1 MDKLKITGGRPLH
14 GRIIIGGAK
23 NAALPLMC
31 AALLTPEKVT
41 LDNVPYLA
49 DITTMA
55 KLLVQHGAALSLR
68 DTSTEPLFS
77 PRVALYGA
85 SREASG
91 VSDEVAKGTRSP
103 SAYGYSRELSLTAA
117 SITSVTAPY
126 DLVRTMRASI
136 LVLGPLLAREGRAKV
151 SLPGGCAIGA
161 RPVDLHLKAMEALG
175 AKITLEEGYVLAE
188 APAGGLIG
196 GEVHFEKVSVGATEN
211 ILMAATLARGTTTIH
226 NAACEPEI
234 TDLAHMLISMGA
246 DISGLGTPT
255 LTVRGVTALSGT
267 TYRVIPDRIETGT
280 FLCAVGMAGGELEL
294 LDTRPDTLRVVLD
307 SLREIGLEIE
317 ETEDTLRVRRDLAT
331 PLKPMDITTAPFPE
345 FPTDMQAQF
354 MTLLTQAGGDSHLSE
369 TIFEN
374 RFMHVPELARMG
386 ANISIDGHT
395 ATVHGATAL
404 KGAPVMATDLR
415 ASVSLVIAALAA
427 SGETTVGRIYH
438 LDRGYERL
446 EEKLSLC
453 GADIRRV
460 R

>member
-1 MDKLKITGGRPLH
+1 MDKLSIIGGTPLY
-14 GRIIIGGAK
+14 GSIIIGGAK

-68 DTSTEPLFS
+68 DTSPGTLFGNDM
-77 PRVALYGA
+77 PGY
-85 SREASG
+85 
-91 VSDEVAKGTRSP
+91 
-103 SAYGYSRELSLTAA
+103 YSRELSLTCEHI
-117 SITSVTAPY
+117 SNITAPY

-175 AKITLEEGYVLAE
+175 ATITLADGYVE
-188 APAGGLIG
+188 AVAPEGGLRGAEI
-196 GEVHFEKVSVGATEN
+196 HFEKVSVGATEN
-211 ILMAATLARGTTTIH
+211 ILMAASLARGTTIVT
-226 NAACEPEI
+226 NAACEPEVS
-234 TDLAHMLISMGA
+234 DLAHLLVSMGA
-246 DISGLGTPT
+246 DISGIGTTT
-255 LTVRGVTALSGT
+255 LTIRGVTALSGT
-267 TYRVIPDRIETGT
+267 NYRVIPDRIETGT
-280 FLCAVGMAGGELEL
+280 FLAAIGMVGGEVTL
-294 LDTRPDTLRVVLD
+294 LDTRPDTLRVVIEYLQ
-307 SLREIGLEIE
+307 RIGVEIE
-317 ETEDTLRVRRDLAT
+317 ENETTLTVRRDPSR
-331 PLKPMDITTAPFPE
+331 PLKPLDITTAPFPE
-345 FPTDMQAQF
+345 FPTDMQAQL
-354 MTLLTQAGGDSHLSE
+354 MTLLTQAEGSSQLCE

-386 ANISIDGHT
+386 ANISIEGHC
-395 ATVHGATAL
+395 ATGHGATPLRA
-404 KGAPVMATDLR
+404 APVMATDLR

-427 SGETTVGRIYH
+427 QGETIVNRIYH

-446 EEKLSLC
+446 EEKLGLC
-453 GADIRRV
+453 GAAIRRL

>member
-1 MDKLKITGGRPLH
+1 MDKLRITGGRPLH

-23 NAALPLMC
+23 NAALPLM
-31 AALLTPEKVT
+31 AATLLTREKVT

-55 KLLVQHGAALSLR
+55 KLLVQHGAYLSLR
-68 DTSTEPLFS
+68 DTSPGSLFGRDT
-77 PRVALYGA
+77 PGH
-85 SREASG
+85 
-91 VSDEVAKGTRSP
+91 
-103 SAYGYSRELSLTAA
+103 YSRELSLTCET
-117 SITSVTAPY
+117 INNVTAPY

-136 LVLGPLLAREGRAKV
+136 LVLGPILAREGHVKV

-175 AKITLEEGYVLAE
+175 AKITLAEGYVLAE
-188 APAGGLIG
+188 APTGGLIG
-196 GEVHFEKVSVGATEN
+196 GEVHFDKVSVGATEN
-211 ILMAATLARGTTTIH
+211 VLMAAVLANGTTTIT

-234 TDLAHMLISMGA
+234 TDLAHLLTSMGA
-246 DISGLGTPT
+246 DIEGIGTTT

-267 TYRVIPDRIETGT
+267 NYRVMPDRIETGT
-280 FLCAVGMAGGELEL
+280 FLTAIGMTGGEVEL
-294 LDTRPDTLRVVLD
+294 HDTRPDTLRVVIDYLKQIGVGIEERED
-307 SLREIGLEIE
+307 SLI
-317 ETEDTLRVRRDLAT
+317 VRRDPAV

-354 MTLLTQAGGDSHLSE
+354 MTLLTQAQGDSTLCE

-386 ANISIDGHT
+386 ANISIDGHC
-395 ATVHGATAL
+395 ATVHGATPL

-427 SGETTVGRIYH
+427 QGETTVQRIYH

-446 EEKLSLC
+446 EEKLGLC
-453 GADIRRV
+453 GADITRV

>member
-1 MDKLKITGGRPLH
+1 MDKLRITGGTPLY
-14 GRIIIGGAK
+14 GKIIIGGAK

-31 AALLTPEKVT
+31 AALLTREKVT

-68 DTSTEPLFS
+68 DTSPGTLFGRDT
-77 PRVALYGA
+77 PGH
-85 SREASG
+85 
-91 VSDEVAKGTRSP
+91 
-103 SAYGYSRELSLTAA
+103 YSREVSLTFETIAN
-117 SITSVTAPY
+117 ITAPY

-136 LVLGPLLAREGRAKV
+136 LVLGPILAREGRAKV

-188 APAGGLIG
+188 APEGGLIG
-196 GEVHFEKVSVGATEN
+196 GAVHFEKVSVGATEN
-211 ILMAATLARGTTTIH
+211 ILMAATLARGTTTIT

-234 TDLAHMLISMGA
+234 TDLAEMLISMGA
-246 DISGLGTPT
+246 DISGVGTTT
-255 LTVRGVTALSGT
+255 LTVRGAAALSGT
-267 TYRVIPDRIETGT
+267 NYRVIPDRIETGT
-280 FLCAVGMAGGELEL
+280 FLAAVGMTGGEVEL
-294 LDTRPDTLRVVLD
+294 LDARPDTLRVVID
-307 SLREIGLEIE
+307 TLRDIGVEIE
-317 ETEDTLRVRRDLAT
+317 EHETSLIVRRDLNK
-331 PLKPMDITTAPFPE
+331 PLAPKNITTEPHPD
-345 FPTDMQAQF
+345 FPTDMQAQL
-354 MTLLTQAGGDSHLSE
+354 MTLLTQADGDSVLTE

-386 ANISIDGHT
+386 ANISIEGNS
-395 ATVHGATAL
+395 AIVHGTTPL

-427 SGETTVGRIYH
+427 TGETTVGRIYH

-453 GADIRRV
+453 GADIRRI

>member
-1 MDKLKITGGRPLH
+1 MDKLKITGGTPLH

-31 AALLTPEKVT
+31 ATLLTREKVT

-55 KLLVQHGAALSLR
+55 KLLVQHGVSLSLR
-68 DTSTEPLFS
+68 DTSPGTLF
-77 PRVALYGA
+77 
-85 SREASG
+85 
-91 VSDEVAKGTRSP
+91 GTDMP
-103 SAYGYSRELSLTAA
+103 GHYSRELSLTCAE
-117 SITSVTAPY
+117 ITSVTAPY

-136 LVLGPLLAREGRAKV
+136 LVLGPILARVGRAKV

-188 APAGGLIG
+188 APEGGLVG
-196 GEVHFEKVSVGATEN
+196 GPVHFEKVSVGATEN
-211 ILMAATLARGTTTIH
+211 ILMAATLAKGTTTIT

-234 TDLAHMLISMGA
+234 TDLAEMLISMGA
-246 DISGLGTPT
+246 DIEGLGTTT

-267 TYRVIPDRIETGT
+267 NYRVIPDRIETGT
-280 FLCAVGMAGGELEL
+280 YLCAVGMVGGELEL
-294 LDTRPDTLRVVLD
+294 LDTRPDTLRVVIDYLK
-307 SLREIGLEIE
+307 EIGLDIE
-317 ETEDTLRVRRDLAT
+317 ERETRIIVRHDRST
-331 PLKPMDITTAPFPE
+331 PLKPKDITTAPFPD
-345 FPTDMQAQF
+345 FPTDMQAQL
-354 MTLLTQAGGDSHLSE
+354 MTLLTQAQGDSVISE

-386 ANISIDGHT
+386 ANISIEGNT
-395 ATVHGATAL
+395 ATVHGGTML

-427 SGETTVGRIYH
+427 AGDTTVGRIYH

-446 EEKLSLC
+446 EEKLYLC

>member
-1 MDKLKITGGRPLH
+1 MDKLTITGGRPLY
-14 GRIIIGGAK
+14 GKIIIGGAK

-68 DTSTEPLFS
+68 DTSTGT
-77 PRVALYGA
+77 ALGA
-85 SREASG
+85 DMPG
-91 VSDEVAKGTRSP
+91 H
-103 SAYGYSRELSLTAA
+103 YSRELSLTCAT
-117 SITSVTAPY
+117 INNITAPY

-136 LVLGPLLAREGRAKV
+136 LVLGPILAREGRAKV

-175 AKITLEEGYVLAE
+175 AKIILSEGYVLAE
-188 APAGGLIG
+188 APEGGLIG
-196 GEVHFEKVSVGATEN
+196 GDVHFEKVSVGATEN
-211 ILMAATLARGTTTIH
+211 ILMAASLAKGTTTIH

-234 TDLAHMLISMGA
+234 TDLAQMLISMGA

-255 LTVRGVTALSGT
+255 LIVRGVTALSGT

-280 FLCAVGMAGGELEL
+280 FLCAVGMAGGEVEL
-294 LDTRPDTLRVVLD
+294 LDTRPETLRVVIDYLKQ
-307 SLREIGLEIE
+307 IGVEIE
-317 ETEDTLRVRRDLAT
+317 EREDSIVVRRDLAT
-331 PLKPMDITTAPFPE
+331 PLKPVDVTTEPFPG
-345 FPTDMQAQF
+345 FPTDLQAQF
-354 MTLLTQAGGDSHLSE
+354 MALMSRSQGRSRITE

-374 RFMHVPELARMG
+374 RFMHVAELARLG
-386 ANISIDGHT
+386 AHIHLDGQV
-395 ATVHGATAL
+395 ATVEGVDRL
-404 KGAPVMATDLR
+404 IGAPVMATDLR

-427 SGETTVGRIYH
+427 EGETIVSRVYH
-438 LDRGYERL
+438 LDRGFERL
-446 EEKLSLC
+446 EEKLALC